1 MGLMAMRGSSGGLE
15 SLQGG
20 LPMWPDTG
28 VGPGTGQMG
37 SQAGLIPKKEGASPE
52 PGLGGPH

>member
-1 MGLMAMRGSSGGLE
+1 
-15 SLQGG
+15 
-20 LPMWPDTG
+20 MWPDTG